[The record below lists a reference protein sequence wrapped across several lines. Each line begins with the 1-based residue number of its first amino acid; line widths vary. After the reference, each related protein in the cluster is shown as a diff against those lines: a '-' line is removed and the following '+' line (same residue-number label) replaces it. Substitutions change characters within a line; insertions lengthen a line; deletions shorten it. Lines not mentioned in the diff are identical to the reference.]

1 MLRFPGSVPIAIPS
15 CAASEHAR
23 CALVV
28 CLLLMA
34 GPVPTDRP
42 ILLDRQPSRFR
53 LNSNSMNQASREPRW
68 ALSAV
73 MSEDPS
79 FVFPAMQY
87 AFRALE
93 RANFI
98 LANASVRVKHQT
110 APAHSVSGDAEP
122 ISKWHWRVGGS
133 FNKHTISTSC
143 GIFKP
148 WHDPFR
154 DQAQR

>member
-1 MLRFPGSVPIAIPS
+1 MLRCHGGVPIAIPS
-15 CAASEHAR
+15 CAASEHTR
-23 CALVV
+23 CASVV
-28 CLLLMA
+28 FLLLMA

-42 ILLDRQPSRFR
+42 ILLARQPSRFR
-53 LNSNSMNQASREPRW
+53 LNSNSMNQASRGPRW

-73 MSEDPS
+73 MSEAHS

-87 AFRALE
+87 AFRPLE

-98 LANASVRVKHQT
+98 LANASARVKHQT
-110 APAHSVSGDAEP
+110 TPAKSGNGDAEP
-122 ISKWHWRVGGS
+122 ISNWHWRVGGS
-133 FNKHTISTSC
+133 FNKHTISTSF
-143 GIFKP
+143 GNFKP